1 MPTSR
6 LHQEYCLWSTETVF
20 IAILTICQMC
30 IGIIKM
36 LGSDAVCSGHLQ
48 FDRMRYAI
56 SSGVSRSAWP
66 RCGVGTQELTS
77 MGTTEACANSKCNR
91 QAQAGRKQSTVQ
103 SLMVYRH
110 RCVMFMDAVQTESSS
125 LKRRWKGT
133 GGKKS
138 VHPQVSS
145 IGVTQRWFCN
155 EDGKTSL
162 QQLERILQHPQVH
175 GQHPISLQATS
186 ALIIL

>member
-1 MPTSR
+1 
-6 LHQEYCLWSTETVF
+6 
-20 IAILTICQMC
+20 
-30 IGIIKM
+30 M
-36 LGSDAVCSGHLQ
+36 LGSNAVCSGHLQ

-66 RCGVGTQELTS
+66 RDPGITS

-133 GGKKS
+133 GGEKVCIPKCRAS
-138 VHPQVSS
+138 GLHRGDSATKMAKPLYNSWS
-145 IGVTQRWFCN
+145 ASFNIHRCTGN
-155 EDGKTSL
+155 
-162 QQLERILQHPQVH
+162 IL
-175 GQHPISLQATS
+175 
-186 ALIIL
+186 

>member
-1 MPTSR
+1 
-6 LHQEYCLWSTETVF
+6 
-20 IAILTICQMC
+20 MC

-48 FDRMRYAI
+48 FDRMRYVI

-133 GGKKS
+133 GGEKKCASPS
-138 VHPQVSS
+138 VEHRGYTEVILQ
-145 IGVTQRWFCN
+145 QRWQNLFTTA
-155 EDGKTSL
+155 GA
-162 QQLERILQHPQVH
+162 HPSPST
-175 GQHPISLQATS
+175 GARATS
-186 ALIIL
+186 YKPPSYICTHHFVMMTNKISASSRKFRMHFQNWQKTK

>member
-1 MPTSR
+1 
-6 LHQEYCLWSTETVF
+6 
-20 IAILTICQMC
+20 MC

-48 FDRMRYAI
+48 FDRMRYVI

-133 GGKKS
+133 GGEKKVCIPKCRAS
-138 VHPQVSS
+138 GLHRGDSATKMAKPLYNSWS
-145 IGVTQRWFCN
+145 
-155 EDGKTSL
+155 TSFTIH
-162 QQLERILQHPQVH
+162 RCTGNIL
-175 GQHPISLQATS
+175 
-186 ALIIL
+186 